1 MRLLFTAIFL
11 LITTLAV
18 SAAYAL
24 PTCPNSPAKSA
35 GDPKFKAR
43 WDNCIGTYTWKNGKF
58 VGEYKDDRKN
68 GQGTFTYAGGDKFV
82 GEFKDD
88 RKNGQGTFTYVDGT
102 KYVGEFKDDRRN
114 GQGTFTWADGDKYVG
129 EFKADLINGYG
140 YYLYGPSDKFRG
152 DKFFGFYENDKRK
165 SGLYVSENGWSE
177 FYDRYSSGDTLNFR
191 PHNVLPKL
199 TQVFNSLDRDTR
211 KSIQYVLKEE
221 GMYNSTIDGA
231 WGKNTLS
238 AVAQFS
244 VLKLKTIEFNDREN
258 VIQTYAA
265 IIKYGL
271 EDKEEVPFVNKPT
284 PRNNIDPNKTFKVA
298 SGSGFY
304 VSTEGYIITNHHV
317 IDGCKEMKV
326 HSNGTVLKAVQIAN
340 DQRNDL
346 ALLKTST
353 TPKQVFSLSTE
364 SPFPLQEIIVAGYP
378 FGNNVSST
386 LKFTQG
392 IISSIAGLGNDYSQI
407 QIDAALQPGN
417 SGGPI
422 LDLYGNVVAV
432 AKLSL
437 EKILKDYGVVPE
449 NTNFGVKSSAVRNLM
464 EGNGVAFKSPNTE
477 VISKRDLSKVAT
489 DGTVFLSC
497 WMTTAQL
504 EKVKTRKVL
513 FTDFE

>member
-1 MRLLFTAIFL
+1 MVRLPNRLKKGTIVRLLFTAIFL
-11 LITTLAV
+11 LIATLAA
-18 SAAYAL
+18 SAASAL
-24 PTCPNSPAKSA
+24 PACPNSPAT
-35 GDPKFKAR
+35 DPR
-43 WDNCIGTYTWKNGKF
+43 EVYWNNCVGTL
-58 VGEYKDDRKN
+58 
-68 GQGTFTYAGGDKFV
+68 TYAGGD
-82 GEFKDD
+82 
-88 RKNGQGTFTYVDGT
+88 
-102 KYVGEFKDDRRN
+102 KYVGEFKDGRKS

-129 EFKADLINGYG
+129 EFKDNIKNGYG
-140 YYLYGPSDKFRG
+140 YYLYGKNDKFRG
-152 DKFFGFYENDKRK
+152 DKIFGFIENDKQK
-165 SGLYVSENGWSE
+165 LGLYVSSNGASRFFEKW
-177 FYDRYSSGDTLNFR
+177 RPGGILNFR

-211 KSIQYVLKEE
+211 KAIQYVLKEE
-221 GMYNSTIDGA
+221 GMYKSTIDGA

-244 VLKLKTIEFNDREN
+244 VLKLKTIEFKDRES
-258 VIQTYAA
+258 VIQIYAE
-265 IIKYGL
+265 ILKYGF
-271 EDKEEVPFVNKPT
+271 EKKEGESFVDKPK
-284 PRNNIDPNKTFKVA
+284 PRNNVDPNKTFKVA

-304 VSTEGYIITNHHV
+304 VSTQGHIITNHHV

-326 HSNGTVLKAVQIAN
+326 HANGHVLNAVQIA
-340 DQRNDL
+340 DDRRNDL
-346 ALLKTST
+346 ALLRTYT

-364 SPFPLQEIIVAGYP
+364 SSFPLQEIIVAGYP

-392 IISSIAGLGNDYSQI
+392 IVSSIAGLGNDYSQI

-422 LDLYGNVVAV
+422 LDQYGNVVAVAV

-464 EGNGVAFKSPNTE
+464 QGNGVALKSPNTE
-477 VISKRDLSKVAT
+477 VLSKQDLSKVAT